1 MLWIAAALMASCT
14 QGLKVE
20 VTNPTQTERDDET
33 VEIEWS
39 QIAALKGVSAGEMTR
54 ITQENGCRLFG
65 IEA

>member
-1 MLWIAAALMASCT
+1 MKNTMLWIAAALMASCT

-39 QIAALKGVSAGEMTR
+39 QIAAL
-54 ITQENGCRLFG
+54 
-65 IEA
+65 